1 VGLPVDSS
9 EKLARMGAHPERLV
23 PENPASGWACAT
35 SPLRSK
41 MPHRNDI
48 AIYDF
53 KQDVALITVP
63 LMGKP
68 LWVFSKTIN
77 GNANWEKQNADR
89 A

>member
-1 VGLPVDSS
+1 
-9 EKLARMGAHPERLV
+9 
-23 PENPASGWACAT
+23 
-35 SPLRSK
+35 